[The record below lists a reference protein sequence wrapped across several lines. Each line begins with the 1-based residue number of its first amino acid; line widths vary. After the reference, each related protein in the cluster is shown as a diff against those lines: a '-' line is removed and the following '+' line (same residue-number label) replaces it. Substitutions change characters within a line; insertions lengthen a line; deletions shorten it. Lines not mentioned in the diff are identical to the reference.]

1 MCPMTQTKKK
11 TALLCTQKRLKKK
24 IHKQTV
30 FLYVQ

>member
-11 TALLCTQKRLKKK
+11 ALLCTQKRLKKK